1 MAAFPSAPDKFTA
14 ALAHRPAHIPGKF
27 RAGVSLPRRGRWLN
41 LRGRPDK
48 RVGPDPVTLRRRAS
62 SWRAAAGCT
71 RLMASCK
78 SLAVVVLVVVL
89 MFRLAAGG
97 QGPSTAY
104 PVFVAISCF
113 FSVLLLPPAVD
124 SQLHP
129 LLRVCCHPCRVLQPP
144 ASLESNHP
152 GALMSVGLC
161 SRPRLHGPDKPSAFV
176 VFCCLNISV
185 SCIPQLKSGLI
196 LRGAGGGCVTARR
209 NQHNT

>member
-1 MAAFPSAPDKFTA
+1 MASGCGLHA
-14 ALAHRPAHIPGKF
+14 AHGLLQEPCYYCSCCRP
-27 RAGVSLPRRGRWLN
+27 RVQTCRGRSRAEHCISS
-41 LRGRPDK
+41 LR
-48 RVGPDPVTLRRRAS
+48 
-62 SWRAAAGCT
+62 CH
-71 RLMASCK
+71 
-78 SLAVVVLVVVL
+78 LV
-89 MFRLAAGG
+89 
-97 QGPSTAY
+97 
-104 PVFVAISCF
+104 F